1 MNHVNVMHSMSEV
14 VEAIIKRTGS
24 AIVLAIPMG
33 IGKPNHLVNALYRR
47 VKGDPS
53 LTLKILTALSLE
65 RPVGHS
71 DLEQRFLEPFAAR
84 VFGDYP
90 DLEYVK
96 DSRAGRLPSNI
107 NVFEFFFKT
116 GDYLGNSRAQ
126 QNFIYSNYSHAA
138 RDMILQGAN
147 VLMQAIAVD
156 ESGTSP
162 RYSLSSNPDVSLD
175 LLAMSTLPTL
185 KIGAVNRK
193 MPFMPND
200 AEVSANSFDILFD
213 GTESTHDLFAPPN
226 MKVDVQD
233 YAISLWASTL
243 VPDGGSLQIGIGS
256 LGDGISQALIVREK
270 HNAEYRQLL
279 AEMQAA
285 NGAVLPVGSE
295 LGKFDLGL
303 YGCSEMFVN
312 GFLWLIRA
320 GIIRRQVF
328 DDLLL
333 QRLVSEGKLGQ
344 QITKQSIL
352 ELLNVGRIHAT
363 LTEADMTFLKHFGFF
378 TDDVQWVDGRLIVS
392 GESIPGNL
400 SDDTAFR
407 KICASCLGTELRG
420 GYIMHGGF
428 FLGPRDFYQ
437 ALRDMPQEQLQRINM
452 TRIRFINEL
461 LGHEELA
468 ALHRRDARFINTT
481 MMVTLLGAAASD
493 GLDSGQ
499 MVSGVGGQY
508 NFVAMGHALP
518 DARSILLLRSWR
530 TKNDKVTSN
539 IVWNYGHIT
548 ISRHLRDIVVTEY
561 GIADLRGQ
569 ADNEVIKRLLAIT
582 DSRFQDELLATAK
595 ANGKLETEYQI
606 PQSCRRNLPEILER
620 CLGGAATRTLLP
632 DFPFGTDFT
641 EDELVIVRSL
651 ARLKRSVEHPADLV
665 ATLVKS
671 AIGQLLDSETVPE
684 RYLERMGM
692 TEAHTLKDKLM
703 RTLFVG
709 NL

>member
-1 MNHVNVMHSMSEV
+1 
-14 VEAIIKRTGS
+14 
-24 AIVLAIPMG
+24 
-33 IGKPNHLVNALYRR
+33 
-47 VKGDPS
+47 
-53 LTLKILTALSLE
+53 
-65 RPVGHS
+65 
-71 DLEQRFLEPFAAR
+71 
-84 VFGDYP
+84 
-90 DLEYVK
+90 
-96 DSRAGRLPSNI
+96 
-107 NVFEFFFKT
+107 
-116 GDYLGNSRAQ
+116 
-126 QNFIYSNYSHAA
+126 
-138 RDMILQGAN
+138 
-147 VLMQAIAVD
+147 
-156 ESGTSP
+156 
-162 RYSLSSNPDVSLD
+162 
-175 LLAMSTLPTL
+175 
-185 KIGAVNRK
+185 
-193 MPFMPND
+193 
-200 AEVSANSFDILFD
+200 
-213 GTESTHDLFAPPN
+213 
-226 MKVDVQD
+226 
-233 YAISLWASTL
+233 
-243 VPDGGSLQIGIGS
+243 
-256 LGDGISQALIVREK
+256 
-270 HNAEYRQLL
+270 
-279 AEMQAA
+279 
-285 NGAVLPVGSE
+285 
-295 LGKFDLGL
+295 KFDLGL

-548 ISRHLRDIVVTEY
+548 IPRHLRDIVVTEY

>member
-1 MNHVNVMHSMSEV
+1 M
-14 VEAIIKRTGS
+14 TGIATS
-24 AIVLAIPMG
+24 
-33 IGKPNHLVNALYRR
+33 
-47 VKGDPS
+47 S
-53 LTLKILTALSLE
+53 
-65 RPVGHS
+65 
-71 DLEQRFLEPFAAR
+71 
-84 VFGDYP
+84 
-90 DLEYVK
+90 
-96 DSRAGRLPSNI
+96 AGRLPSNI

-200 AEVSANSFDILFD
+200 AEVSANNFDILFD

-378 TDDVQWVDGRLIVS
+378 TDDVQWVDG
-392 GESIPGNL
+392 
-400 SDDTAFR
+400 
-407 KICASCLGTELRG
+407 
-420 GYIMHGGF
+420 
-428 FLGPRDFYQ
+428 
-437 ALRDMPQEQLQRINM
+437 
-452 TRIRFINEL
+452 
-461 LGHEELA
+461 
-468 ALHRRDARFINTT
+468 
-481 MMVTLLGAAASD
+481 
-493 GLDSGQ
+493 
-499 MVSGVGGQY
+499 
-508 NFVAMGHALP
+508 
-518 DARSILLLRSWR
+518 
-530 TKNDKVTSN
+530 
-539 IVWNYGHIT
+539 
-548 ISRHLRDIVVTEY
+548 
-561 GIADLRGQ
+561 
-569 ADNEVIKRLLAIT
+569 
-582 DSRFQDELLATAK
+582 
-595 ANGKLETEYQI
+595 
-606 PQSCRRNLPEILER
+606 
-620 CLGGAATRTLLP
+620 
-632 DFPFGTDFT
+632 
-641 EDELVIVRSL
+641 
-651 ARLKRSVEHPADLV
+651 
-665 ATLVKS
+665 
-671 AIGQLLDSETVPE
+671 
-684 RYLERMGM
+684 
-692 TEAHTLKDKLM
+692 
-703 RTLFVG
+703 
-709 NL
+709 

>member
-1 MNHVNVMHSMSEV
+1 MSQATVMHSLSSV
-14 VEAIIKRTGS
+14 VDAVIRRAGPK
-24 AIVLAIPMG
+24 IVLATPMG
-33 IGKPNHLVNALYRR
+33 IGKPNPLINALYRR
-47 VKGDPS
+47 VKADPTLS
-53 LTLKILTALSLE
+53 LKILTALSLE

-71 DLEQRFLEPFAAR
+71 DLEQRFLAPFVER

-90 DLEYVK
+90 DLDYVK
-96 DSRAGRLPSNI
+96 DSRAGALPPNVD
-107 NVFEFFFKT
+107 VFEFFMKT
-116 GDYLGNSRAQ
+116 GDYLGNARAQ
-126 QNFIYSNYSHAA
+126 QNFISSNYSHAA

-147 VLMQAIAVD
+147 VLMQAIAID
-156 ESGTSP
+156 ETTATP
-162 RYSLSSNPDVSLD
+162 RYSLSSNPDVSID
-175 LLAMSTLPTL
+175 LLAMTELPTL
-185 KIGAVNRK
+185 KVGVVNRK

-200 AEVSANSFDILFD
+200 AEIDVSSFDIVLD
-213 GTESTHDLFAPPN
+213 SADSTHDLFAPPN
-226 MKVDVQD
+226 MKVDAQD

-243 VPDGGSLQIGIGS
+243 VRDGGTLQIGIGS
-256 LGDGISQALIVREK
+256 LGDGIAQALIVREQ
-270 HNAEYRQLL
+270 HNTEYRQLL
-279 AEMQAA
+279 SELQSAS
-285 NGAVLPVGSE
+285 GAVLPAASQ
-295 LGKFDLGL
+295 LGRFERGL

-333 QRLVSEGKLGQ
+333 QRLVSSGQ
-344 QITKQSIL
+344 IGQAISSESIMA
-352 ELLNVGRIHAT
+352 LLASGRIQAT
-363 LTEADMTFLKHFGFF
+363 LTEADVEFLKHYGFF
-378 TDDVQWVDGRLIVS
+378 HTGVQWVDGQLLVS
-392 GESIPGNL
+392 GATVPARL
-400 SDDTAFR
+400 HDAATF
-407 KICASCLGTELRG
+407 KTICATCLGEELRG

-437 ALRDMPQEQLQRINM
+437 ALRDMPRDQLQRINM

-468 ALHRRDARFINTT
+468 RLHRRDARFINTT

-530 TKNDKVTSN
+530 TKNDKVSSN
-539 IVWNYGHIT
+539 IVWNYAHTT
-548 ISRHLRDIVVTEY
+548 IPRHLRDIVVTEY

-569 ADNEVIKRLLAIT
+569 ADSEVIKRLLAIT
-582 DSRFQDELLATAK
+582 DSRFQDELVAVAK
-595 ANGKLETEYQI
+595 ANGKLEADYVI
-606 PQSCRRNLPEILER
+606 PASQQRNLPEMIER
-620 CLGGAATRTLLP
+620 CLAGETTRVLLP

-651 ARLKRSVEHPADLV
+651 ARLKRSVEHPAELV

-671 AIGQLLDSETVPE
+671 AVSQLLDDEQVPE
-684 RYLERMGM
+684 RYLKRMGM
-692 TEAHTLKDKLM
+692 TEAHSLKDKLM

>member
-548 ISRHLRDIVVTEY
+548 IPRHLRDIVVTEY

>member
-1 MNHVNVMHSMSEV
+1 MNHVTVMHSMSEV
-14 VEAIIKRTGS
+14 VDAIIMRTGS

-90 DLEYVK
+90 DLDYVK
-96 DSRAGRLPSNI
+96 DSRAGSLPSNI

-156 ESGTSP
+156 ESGSSP

-213 GTESTHDLFAPPN
+213 STESTHDLFAPPN
-226 MKVDVQD
+226 MKVDAQD

-256 LGDGISQALIVREK
+256 LGDGISQALIVRDK

-279 AEMQAA
+279 ADMQAA
-285 NGAVLPVGSE
+285 NGAALPAGSD

-548 ISRHLRDIVVTEY
+548 IPRHLRDIVVTEY

>member
-147 VLMQAIAVD
+147 VLMQAVAVD

-548 ISRHLRDIVVTEY
+548 IPRHLRDIVVTEY

>member
-147 VLMQAIAVD
+147 VLMQAVAVD

-548 ISRHLRDIVVTEY
+548 IPRHLRDIVVTEY

-651 ARLKRSVEHPADLV
+651 ARLKRSVEHPAALV
-665 ATLVKS
+665 PTLLKP
-671 AIGQLLDSETVPE
+671 AAGQLLDSETVPE